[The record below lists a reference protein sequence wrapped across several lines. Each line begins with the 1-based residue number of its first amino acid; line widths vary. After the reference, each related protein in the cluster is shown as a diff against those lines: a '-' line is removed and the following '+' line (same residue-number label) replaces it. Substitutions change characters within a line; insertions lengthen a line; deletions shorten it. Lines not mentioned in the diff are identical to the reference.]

1 MSLPE
6 VTGDLCTALFNWT
19 GPSHRSN
26 RVFSPGF
33 VALCIIV
40 AILELVVLHGIFGG
54 ARTAEASDT
63 AYRGYHGAAGL

>member
-6 VTGDLCTALFNWT
+6 VIGDICSALFSWP
-19 GPSHRSN
+19 GPSQRSN

-40 AILELVVLHGIFGG
+40 AALELAVLHGIFGVG
-54 ARTAEASDT
+54 A
-63 AYRGYHGAAGL
+63 HG